1 MITEEQQ
8 LKEMRIEI
16 LEDSSD
22 KSKDEVFKR
31 MLNKAKNRYL
41 NLVYPFNREI
51 TELPDDRARNW
62 QTDCAIELYNLDGDE
77 NLTSYSEN
85 GLSESYGKAG
95 LSEGLLSQLPP
106 AKAGVPKWEANGRKK
121 TYT

>member
-8 LKEMRIEI
+8 LDEMRQEI
-16 LEDSSD
+16 LEDKSNN
-22 KSKDEVFKR
+22 SKDETFKR
-31 MLNKAKNRYL
+31 MLKRAKNRYL
-41 NLVYPFNREI
+41 NLVYPFDRDI
-51 TELPDDRARNW
+51 TELPDDRAREW
-62 QTDCAIELYNLDGDE
+62 QTSCAIELYYLDGDE

-106 AKAGVPKWEANGRKK
+106 AKAGVPE
-121 TYT
+121 

>member
-1 MITEEQQ
+1 MIDEEQQ
-8 LKEMRIEI
+8 LKEMRMEI
-16 LEDSSD
+16 LGNSSD
-22 KSKDEVFKR
+22 ASEDETFKR
-31 MLNKAKNRYL
+31 MLKKAKNRYL
-41 NLVYPFNREI
+41 NLVYPFNKEI
-51 TELPDDRARNW
+51 TELPDDRARDW

-106 AKAGVPKWEANGRKK
+106 AKAGVPK
-121 TYT
+121 

>member
-8 LKEMRIEI
+8 LEEMRQEI
-16 LEDSSD
+16 LED
-22 KSKDEVFKR
+22 KSNTSEDETFKR
-31 MLNKAKNRYL
+31 MLKKAKNRYL
-41 NLVYPFNREI
+41 NLVYPFDRTI

-95 LSEGLLSQLPP
+95 LSDGLLSQLPP
-106 AKAGVPKWEANGRKK
+106 AKAGVPEWEENGERK
-121 TYT
+121 TCI

>member
-1 MITEEQQ
+1 MIAEEEQ

-16 LEDSSD
+16 LGDSSD
-22 KSKDEVFKR
+22 DSEDETFKR
-31 MLNKAKNRYL
+31 MLKKAKNRYL
-41 NLVYPFNREI
+41 NLVYPFDRKI

-85 GLSESYGKAG
+85 GLSESYEKAG

-106 AKAGVPKWEANGRKK
+106 AKAGVPK
-121 TYT
+121 

>member
-1 MITEEQQ
+1 MMDEEQQ

-16 LEDSSD
+16 LGNSSD
-22 KSKDEVFKR
+22 TSEDETFKR
-31 MLNKAKNRYL
+31 MLKKAKNRYL
-41 NLVYPFNREI
+41 NLVYPFDRTI

-95 LSEGLLSQLPP
+95 LSHGLLSQLPP
-106 AKAGVPKWEANGRKK
+106 AKAGVPE
-121 TYT
+121 